1 MYLFYIT
8 NNMVRNTKGG
18 KGSKGLAR
26 KLVNADT
33 SIKSFIRKPENELE
47 VFALTTKMFGNM
59 CEVLTSNG
67 KTFKCQIRGKFK
79 GRSKRNCIVAV
90 GKILMVGFRDF
101 EAPNYKVCDLL
112 EVYEANE
119 VNELQKMPG
128 INIQHLITQSISM
141 DFGSSI
147 KTTSDN
153 LFEFSNEES
162 CVRLEHK
169 NTLVS
174 IDEDIIK
181 TCSEEEE
188 EIDFDNI

>member
-1 MYLFYIT
+1 
-8 NNMVRNTKGG
+8 MVRNTKGG

-128 INIQHLITQSISM
+128 INIQHLIAQSISM
-141 DFGSSI
+141 DFGSSV
-147 KTTSDN
+147 KTTTDN
-153 LFEFSNEES
+153 LFEFSNEDTS
-162 CVRLEHK
+162 AALEHK
-169 NTLVS
+169 KISASSSN
-174 IDEDIIK
+174 DEEIIK
-181 TCSEEEE
+181 TCSDDNEEV
-188 EIDFDNI
+188 DFDNI